1 MTLPSVLQE
10 LVAVGSA
17 VAAVTAL
24 PAQAADQLKAAA
36 EQVTE
41 ATQLLKH
48 QVGLLKMIRNKSL
61 HCPGVLSTA
70 AWSPILTTWQSCST
84 AASQVC
90 RVLLE

>member
-1 MTLPSVLQE
+1 M
-10 LVAVGSA
+10 GSA

-48 QVGLLKMIRNKSL
+48 QVGQMIRTKSL
-61 HCPGVLSTA
+61 NCPDVLSTA
-70 AWSPILTTWQSCST
+70 AWTSLLTTWKSCST

-90 RVLLE
+90 RVLLESAAQYVFS